1 MLSLKCLRDSS
12 ETSEKNGIS
21 DKNFIRFSVTFNN
34 QSLVIVELKIL
45 IYYCSFKVR
54 VIINRIF
61 LSIIN
66 YFSDS

>member
-21 DKNFIRFSVTFNN
+21 DKNFIRFSITFNN